1 LQALNWQN
9 ETLQLDGN
17 WLRYE
22 HPWSCQGYPNPRPCR
37 IHPGHTP
44 QCLSLFKCAENLD
57 SENDDPGSK
66 WWSYRRQMLI
76 LEERRRATEERL
88 GPKVC
93 TSKRR
98 FRTREQRLR
107 LFEMVWTWHI
117 SRFRWILF
125 SCFPWFCTSNY
136 QLLFLSSSLA
146 ACRELQADYPKPR
159 TKLRGRSPRV
169 WRPQVDIK
177 RTSI

>member
-1 LQALNWQN
+1 MCLGAKLVEISRKSSWICWN
-9 ETLQLDGN
+9 
-17 WLRYE
+17 
-22 HPWSCQGYPNPRPCR
+22 PVVWSRRNFYCHGWKATTCR
-37 IHPGHTP
+37 RAVDRMRLFSLMEIDWGTNTHEVAKDTPTPGPAEYILGTH
-44 QCLSLFKCAENLD
+44 LSLFKCAENLD

-66 WWSYRRQMLI
+66 WWSSRQMLI

-125 SCFPWFCTSNY
+125 SCFPWFCTSN
-136 QLLFLSSSLA
+136 
-146 ACRELQADYPKPR
+146 
-159 TKLRGRSPRV
+159 
-169 WRPQVDIK
+169 
-177 RTSI
+177 